1 MVSSNAKTVD
11 DYLRSLPEER
21 RDAIAKVRAVMRE
34 NLPRGFEEGMQY
46 GMIGY
51 YVPLSR
57 FPNTYNGHP
66 LAIAGLASQKQY
78 MSLYLMSV
86 YAHAETR
93 RWFEDA
99 YREAGKKLDMGKS
112 CVRFKNLE
120 DLPLEVIGEAIA
132 RVGVD
137 MFIREYEKVHSS
149 TAAAKRAAARKK
161 PPAKKKKATTTKAR
175 ASTARS
181 RPRASRRSASSTAR
195 RR

>member
-1 MVSSNAKTVD
+1 MQSEATTVEA
-11 DYLRSLPEER
+11 YLAELPADRRAAIEAVRKAILASL
-21 RDAIAKVRAVMRE
+21 D
-34 NLPRGFEEGMQY
+34 GGYEEGMQY

-112 CVRFKNLE
+112 CVRFKRIE
-120 DLPLEVIGEAIA
+120 DLPLDVIGETIA
-132 RVGVD
+132 RTTIEDYIKG
-137 MFIREYEKVHSS
+137 YEAARGSS
-149 TAAAKRAAARKK
+149 RKTRAATAGK
-161 PPAKKKKATTTKAR
+161 P
-175 ASTARS
+175 S
-181 RPRASRRSASSTAR
+181 RTGSA
-195 RR
+195 